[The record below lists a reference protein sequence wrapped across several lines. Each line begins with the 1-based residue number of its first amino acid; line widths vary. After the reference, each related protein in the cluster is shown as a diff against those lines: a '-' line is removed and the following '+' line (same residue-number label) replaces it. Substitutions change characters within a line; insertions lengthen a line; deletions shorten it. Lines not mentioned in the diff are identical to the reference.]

1 MVNKGVD
8 WPALDIPNL
17 SRGVIVSS
25 KDLPAGGFFSVQR
38 LIWQIEQT
46 SNKVSLPQ
54 TAYLNSSFQGWS

>member
-25 KDLPAGGFFSVQR
+25 KDLPAGGFFSV
-38 LIWQIEQT
+38 
-46 SNKVSLPQ
+46 
-54 TAYLNSSFQGWS
+54 